1 MHKTVCI
8 FGEQLN
14 DFLKEG
20 RVAILFCTSRFKKE
34 SLKTFGNFFE
44 GNTGWVF
51 HKVKST
57 ET

>member
-1 MHKTVCI
+1 MHKTV
-8 FGEQLN
+8 EQLN

-34 SLKTFGNFFE
+34 SLKTFEKFFE